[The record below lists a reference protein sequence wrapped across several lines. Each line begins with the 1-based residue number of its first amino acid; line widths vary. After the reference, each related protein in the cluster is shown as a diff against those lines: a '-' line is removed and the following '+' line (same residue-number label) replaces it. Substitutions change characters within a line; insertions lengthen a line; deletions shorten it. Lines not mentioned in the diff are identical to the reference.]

1 MINISE
7 LIADPSRLDK
17 MTLQELKQIVDNYPF
32 FQTARLLYVANLHK
46 LRDPQF
52 NKELKRASLYV
63 PDRSALFN
71 LTESPKYELGNM
83 GGETTTLSPDGD
95 NRTLSIIDSF
105 LAGGTAIETEEQEAS
120 QDEQPSLADL
130 TNDYASFLM
139 KQDTPTARHADQS
152 APQLKGGDLIDSFIL
167 ETQGRQR
174 LQMQEDDTDEFTSP
188 EFSEEEE
195 EIYTESMVNIYIKQ
209 GRYQQAL
216 EILRKICM
224 NNPKKNSNFASQI
237 KLLEIITSNNQL
249 PTGKRQ

>member
-1 MINISE
+1 
-7 LIADPSRLDK
+7 
-17 MTLQELKQIVDNYPF
+17 
-32 FQTARLLYVANLHK
+32 
-46 LRDPQF
+46 
-52 NKELKRASLYV
+52 
-63 PDRSALFN
+63 
-71 LTESPKYELGNM
+71 M
-83 GGETTTLSPDGD
+83 GGETATLSPDGD

>member
-1 MINISE
+1 
-7 LIADPSRLDK
+7 

-46 LRDPQF
+46 LRDPHF

-63 PDRSALFN
+63 PDRYALFN
-71 LTESPKYELGNM
+71 LTESQKYDLGYT
-83 GGETTTLSPDGD
+83 GSETPMPHTDGD

-105 LAGGTAIETEEQEAS
+105 LSGETTIETEDQETA
-120 QDEQPSLADL
+120 QDKQPSLADL
-130 TNDYASFLM
+130 TNDYVSFLM
-139 KQDTPTARHADQS
+139 KQDTRAAEHAEHA
-152 APQLKGGDLIDSFIL
+152 APQLKGSDLIDSFIL
-167 ETQGRQR
+167 ETQGKLR
-174 LQMQEDDTDEFTSP
+174 LQMQEEGTEEFTSP

-237 KLLEIITSNNQL
+237 KLLEIITSNKQ
-249 PTGKRQ
+249 